1 MTAEMDQ
8 GVGRILD
15 ALDNLGIADNTY
27 VIFVSDNGGESDT
40 PITSNI
46 PLALGK
52 THVWEGGIRVPLFI
66 RGPGIEA
73 GAQSNVPVIGYDFF
87 PTIAEWVGATQPL
100 PENQD
105 GGSLNAVLQNG
116 GIGTVERGTESL
128 IWYYGAYRNMKH
140 VAPQAAIR
148 RDDYK
153 LIWELDSDRTYL
165 FNLNADLRET
175 TDLTRYRPEIAES
188 MFIDLKVYLDSVG
201 TKLPTHN
208 PDYDPASDGGLLS
221 VAP

>member
-1 MTAEMDQ
+1 MISSRQ
-8 GVGRILD
+8 LLSG
-15 ALDNLGIADNTY
+15 
-27 VIFVSDNGGESDT
+27 
-40 PITSNI
+40 
-46 PLALGK
+46 
-52 THVWEGGIRVPLFI
+52 
-66 RGPGIEA
+66 
-73 GAQSNVPVIGYDFF
+73 
-87 PTIAEWVGATQPL
+87 VGATQPL

-116 GIGTVERGTESL
+116 GIGTIERGTESL

-175 TDLTRYRPEIAES
+175 TDLTRYRPDIAES
-188 MFIDLKVYLDSVG
+188 MFNDLQAYLDSVG
-201 TKLPTHN
+201 TELPTHN
-208 PDYDPASDGGLLS
+208 PDYDIRRRTVGCCRWHHRVSGNES
-221 VAP
+221 T